1 MIPVSRETTF
11 LEATLEAV
19 REEMA
24 RDDRVFAIGEDSGV
38 RGGSFPIFKGI
49 AQEFGDHRLIGT
61 PICEGA
67 TTNTAL
73 GAAMTGMRPI
83 VGLHFADFMLRAM
96 DEIGDQVARARYTFG
111 GQCDAPMVIRAYD
124 GVVNSAAT
132 QHSGAHEAIF
142 AHFPGLKVVMPSTP
156 ADAKGLLK
164 TAIRDDNPVIFLEHK
179 RLLRTRGPMPDGE
192 HLTPFGQAAVRR
204 SGADVSIVGYGIMMA
219 QALAAAEQLATDGI
233 DAEVI
238 DLRTL
243 VPLDEETVLASV
255 ARTGR
260 LVVTHES
267 WRRSGFG
274 AEVAAIVAEKGFAD
288 LRAPIM
294 RVAGEDVPVPFSPV
308 LEQRVIPNAEGIV
321 AAAHSACA
329 HG

>member
-1 MIPVSRETTF
+1 MTNEVTF

-19 REEMA
+19 REEMR

-38 RGGSFPIFKGI
+38 RGGSFPIFRGI
-49 AQEFGDHRLIGT
+49 AEEFGDDRLIGT

-96 DEIGDQVARARYTFG
+96 DEIGNQVARARYTFG
-111 GQCDAPMVIRAYD
+111 GQCDVPMVIRAYD
-124 GVVNSAAT
+124 GVVNSAGT
-132 QHSGAHEAIF
+132 QHSGAYEAIF
-142 AHFPGLKVVMPSTP
+142 AHFPGLKVAVPSTP

-179 RLLRTRGPMPDGE
+179 RLLGTRGPVPSGE
-192 HLTPFGQAAVRR
+192 HLTPFGKAAVRR
-204 SGADVSIVGYGIMMA
+204 EGSDVSIVAYGIMVA
-219 QALAAAEQLATDGI
+219 QALAAAEHLASDGI
-233 DAEVI
+233 EAEVI

-243 VPLDEETVLASV
+243 VPLDESMLLASV
-255 ARTGR
+255 AKTGR

-267 WRRSGFG
+267 WRCNGFG
-274 AEVAAIVAEKGFAD
+274 AEVAAVVAEKGFDD
-288 LRAPIM
+288 LRAPVM
-294 RVAGEDVPVPFSPV
+294 RVASEDVPVPFSPV
-308 LEQRVIPNAEGIV
+308 LEKRVIPNADGIV
-321 AAAHSACA
+321 AAARDACT